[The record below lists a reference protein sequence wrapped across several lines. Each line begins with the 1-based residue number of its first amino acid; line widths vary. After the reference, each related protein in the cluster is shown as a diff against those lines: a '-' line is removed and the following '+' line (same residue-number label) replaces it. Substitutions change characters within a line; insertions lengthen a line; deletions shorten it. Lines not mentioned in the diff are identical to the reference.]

1 MSDTEKTSTDSVDEK
16 RYYIELDN
24 NKECRVKF
32 YPGIMIHV
40 LLYGYAFYGLIIRK
54 LVSTLENFVKGI
66 KKEETDKTNENWL
79 VPKDFESGFYICIY
93 DEKAKQEWIIGR
105 ENSFEEN
112 GKYSKRIV
120 EQISKNCQIIKLK
133 ADESV

>member
-1 MSDTEKTSTDSVDEK
+1 
-16 RYYIELDN
+16 
-24 NKECRVKF
+24 
-32 YPGIMIHV
+32 MIHV

-66 KKEETDKTNENWL
+66 KEEEKDKTEEEWL
-79 VPKDFESGFYICIY
+79 IAKDFESGFYICIY
-93 DEKAKQEWIIGR
+93 DEKAKQEWINGR